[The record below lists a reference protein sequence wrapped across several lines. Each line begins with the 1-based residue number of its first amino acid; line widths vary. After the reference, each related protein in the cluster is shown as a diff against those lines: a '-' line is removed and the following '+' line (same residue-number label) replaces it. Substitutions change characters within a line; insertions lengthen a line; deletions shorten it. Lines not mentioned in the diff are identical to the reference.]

1 MIKGRR
7 SCVDNLMSGVA
18 LAETRMRTSIH
29 PPVAPRPLIKEGDFL
44 NQQSATQPSESRG
57 ALTGAW
63 DAWKISHLIQHRSH
77 NTAVVAIESE
87 RT

>member
-29 PPVAPRPLIKEGDFL
+29 PPVAPRPLVKKGDFL
-44 NQQSATQPSESRG
+44 NQSSDPRSAI
-57 ALTGAW
+57 ALRQVQ
-63 DAWKISHLIQHRSH
+63 LC
-77 NTAVVAIESE
+77 
-87 RT
+87 